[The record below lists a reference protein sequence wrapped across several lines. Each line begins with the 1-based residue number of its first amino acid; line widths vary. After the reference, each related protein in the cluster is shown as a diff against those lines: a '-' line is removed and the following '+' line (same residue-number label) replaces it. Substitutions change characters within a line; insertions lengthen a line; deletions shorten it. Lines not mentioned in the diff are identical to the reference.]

1 MEVILPLVITVSCF
15 VLSIAAIIL
24 VLLVKHFGLQ
34 EPLQY
39 YQARI
44 RIIIKKSK
52 VLPWYCCKL

>member
-1 MEVILPLVITVSCF
+1 MITVSCF

-44 RIIIKKSK
+44 RITKKSQILSFAL
-52 VLPWYCCKL
+52 VLLL